1 MATFEAETTTLALAT
16 PMALAMPT
24 TVPKGSWRSYLVEH
38 GHVVHRYAEVCAEKG
53 CIVRAGVALDSKKV
67 AKLPHRAPLSV
78 IREARAADGV
88 LRLRVRTR
96 PGSFCPAPVD
106 GWVSD
111 TTGRGTKLVETTDAH
126 PPEDDGCGGRQG
138 DAPSG
143 VVAFCDFVLADVL
156 RADELCR
163 GSGCLDVAGGG
174 GPLSSALAKRGVRCN
189 LVGAPGSSFSLGSFD
204 RPFEMELFTRPRRR
218 FSPASPVRGGIAHP
232 PQVDPAAPDELRPA
246 ARDDIKKVGG
256 PLYRIY
262 KKRFEAGDP
271 EPDAPRGGR
280 DDDDDEK
287 RTLKRGLGLDYCQAV
302 GTCSALLGYRPC
314 AATES
319 IVDHAIRRRKPFAIL
334 PCCAYAVDG
343 QSVSGLHDMADK
355 LQKKDASIKRTVCAG
370 SLVLYSTFGREPP
383 GSVLRED
390 DGGS

>member
-1 MATFEAETTTLALAT
+1 MLQGLLFLSVL
-16 PMALAMPT
+16 
-24 TVPKGSWRSYLVEH
+24 S
-38 GHVVHRYAEVCAEKG
+38 
-53 CIVRAGVALDSKKV
+53 IVRSRWNFSPV
-67 AKLPHRAPLSV
+67 R
-78 IREARAADGV
+78 DG
-88 LRLRVRTR
+88 
-96 PGSFCPAPVD
+96 GF
-106 GWVSD
+106 
-111 TTGRGTKLVETTDAH
+111 
-126 PPEDDGCGGRQG
+126 
-138 DAPSG
+138 
-143 VVAFCDFVLADVL
+143 
-156 RADELCR
+156 
-163 GSGCLDVAGGG
+163 
-174 GPLSSALAKRGVRCN
+174 
-189 LVGAPGSSFSLGSFD
+189 
-204 RPFEMELFTRPRRR
+204 RPRRPSEAE
-218 FSPASPVRGGIAHP
+218 SPTRVASPKWTFPTVAP

>member
-106 GWVSD
+106 GWISD

-232 PQVDPAAPDELRPA
+232 RRESEMDVSHRRAAPGR
-246 ARDDIKKVGG
+246 
-256 PLYRIY
+256 
-262 KKRFEAGDP
+262 
-271 EPDAPRGGR
+271 PRGAR
-280 DDDDDEK
+280 
-287 RTLKRGLGLDYCQAV
+287 RAPARGA
-302 GTCSALLGYRPC
+302 
-314 AATES
+314 
-319 IVDHAIRRRKPFAIL
+319 RR
-334 PCCAYAVDG
+334 
-343 QSVSGLHDMADK
+343 H
-355 LQKKDASIKRTVCAG
+355 
-370 SLVLYSTFGREPP
+370 
-383 GSVLRED
+383 
-390 DGGS
+390 